1 MKITKTRLKQIIK
14 EELEKVLTE
23 KIDIET
29 TKTTFRNRN
38 MQVVNA
44 WGGYIMDKTD
54 KERIRNL
61 IKVLK
66 SFKIPKES
74 AFKVL
79 KAKTSEEVLAILN
92 EVPHL

>member
-38 MQVVNA
+38 MQGVNA